1 MRSHTT
7 KSPKEDQKMTVHN
20 HKKAALDAV
29 MQGAQFTDARYIL
42 VGAESIQFF
51 HTNGKLLQPPPEDII
66 AIREGVAASLDGKRM
81 RAYRKRAFDLQPWRA
96 YRFAQLS
103 PTEKTVRY
111 VLAAAKE
118 AGNGVLLTS
127 AQGNV
132 YLLSQTALDAG
143 KVKQKAMA
151 PYQLSHRQESYLDSI
166 LHRDDGV
173 SLLSEIKGGQPQ
185 KTYQTNSTEINL
197 LIA

>member
-1 MRSHTT
+1 MRNQSNRT
-7 KSPKEDQKMTVHN
+7 
-20 HKKAALDAV
+20 DAYDIIK
-29 MQGAQFTDARYIL
+29 QGAVTTDARYIL
-42 VGAESIQFF
+42 VGPETVQYY
-51 HTNGKLLQPPPEDII
+51 HTNGELLQPSPEDII
-66 AIREGVAASLDGKRM
+66 AIREGLAASLDKGRVQGF
-81 RAYRKRAFDLQPWRA
+81 RKRAFDLQQWRA

-103 PTEKTVRY
+103 PTEKAVRY
-111 VLAAAKE
+111 ILAAAKE

-127 AQGNV
+127 AQGDV

-143 KVKQKAMA
+143 KVKQKALA

>member
-1 MRSHTT
+1 
-7 KSPKEDQKMTVHN
+7 MTVHN

-51 HTNGKLLQPPPEDII
+51 HTNGKLLQPSPEDII
-66 AIREGVAASLDGKRM
+66 AIREGLAASLDKGRVQGF
-81 RAYRKRAFDLQPWRA
+81 RKRAFDLQQWRA
-96 YRFAQLS
+96 YRFAQL
-103 PTEKTVRY
+103 PQTEKAVRY

>member
-1 MRSHTT
+1 MRNQSNRT
-7 KSPKEDQKMTVHN
+7 
-20 HKKAALDAV
+20 DAYDIIK
-29 MQGAQFTDARYIL
+29 QGAVITDARYIL
-42 VGAESIQFF
+42 VGPETVQYY
-51 HTNGKLLQPPPEDII
+51 HTNGELLEPSPEDII
-66 AIREGVAASLDGKRM
+66 AIREGLTASLDKGRVQGF
-81 RAYRKRAFDLQPWRA
+81 RKRAFDLQKWRA
-96 YRFAQLS
+96 YRFAQL
-103 PTEKTVRY
+103 PQTEKVVRY
-111 VLAAAKE
+111 ILAAAKE

>member
-1 MRSHTT
+1 MRNQSNRT
-7 KSPKEDQKMTVHN
+7 
-20 HKKAALDAV
+20 DAYDIIK
-29 MQGAQFTDARYIL
+29 QGAVITDARYIL
-42 VGAESIQFF
+42 VGPETVQYY
-51 HTNGKLLQPPPEDII
+51 HTNGELLQPSPEDII
-66 AIREGVAASLDGKRM
+66 AIREGLTASLDKGRVQGF
-81 RAYRKRAFDLQPWRA
+81 RKRAFDLQQWRA
-96 YRFAQLS
+96 YRFAQL
-103 PTEKTVRY
+103 PQTEKTVRY
-111 VLAAAKE
+111 ILAAAKE

-143 KVKQKAMA
+143 KVKQKALA
-151 PYQLSHRQESYLDSI
+151 PYQLSHRQESYRDSI

>member
-1 MRSHTT
+1 
-7 KSPKEDQKMTVHN
+7 
-20 HKKAALDAV
+20 
-29 MQGAQFTDARYIL
+29 
-42 VGAESIQFF
+42 
-51 HTNGKLLQPPPEDII
+51 
-66 AIREGVAASLDGKRM
+66 M

-151 PYQLSHRQESYLDSI
+151 PYQLSHRQESYLDS
-166 LHRDDGV
+166 LMHRPDGV
-173 SLLSEIKGGQPQ
+173 ALRCDIKGGQPLD
-185 KTYQTNSTEINL
+185 TYETQSTEINL

>member
-1 MRSHTT
+1 MRNQSNRT
-7 KSPKEDQKMTVHN
+7 
-20 HKKAALDAV
+20 DAYDIIKR
-29 MQGAQFTDARYIL
+29 GAVTTDARYIL
-42 VGAESIQFF
+42 VGPETVQYY
-51 HTNGKLLQPPPEDII
+51 HTNGELLEPSPEDII
-66 AIREGVAASLDGKRM
+66 AIREGLAASLDKGRVQGF
-81 RAYRKRAFDLQPWRA
+81 RKRAFDLQQWRA
-96 YRFAQLS
+96 YRFAQL
-103 PTEKTVRY
+103 PQTEKVVRY
-111 VLAAAKE
+111 ILAAAKE

-143 KVKQKAMA
+143 KVKQKALA
-151 PYQLSHRQESYLDSI
+151 PYQLSHRQESYFDSI

>member
-1 MRSHTT
+1 MRNQSNRT
-7 KSPKEDQKMTVHN
+7 
-20 HKKAALDAV
+20 DAYDIIKR
-29 MQGAQFTDARYIL
+29 GAVTTDARYIL
-42 VGAESIQFF
+42 VGPETVQYY
-51 HTNGKLLQPPPEDII
+51 HTNGELLQPSPEDII
-66 AIREGVAASLDGKRM
+66 AIREGLTASLDKGRVQGF
-81 RAYRKRAFDLQPWRA
+81 RKRAFDLQQWRA
-96 YRFAQLS
+96 YRFAQL
-103 PTEKTVRY
+103 PQTEKVVRY
-111 VLAAAKE
+111 ILAAAKE

>member
-1 MRSHTT
+1 MRNQSNRT
-7 KSPKEDQKMTVHN
+7 
-20 HKKAALDAV
+20 DAYDIIK
-29 MQGAQFTDARYIL
+29 QGAVTTDARYIL
-42 VGAESIQFF
+42 VGPETVQYY
-51 HTNGKLLQPPPEDII
+51 HTNGELLQPSPEDII
-66 AIREGVAASLDGKRM
+66 AIREGLAASLDKGRVQGF
-81 RAYRKRAFDLQPWRA
+81 RKRAFDLQKWRA
-96 YRFAQLS
+96 YRFAQL
-103 PTEKTVRY
+103 PQTEKVVRY
-111 VLAAAKE
+111 ILAAAKE

>member
-1 MRSHTT
+1 MRNQSNRT
-7 KSPKEDQKMTVHN
+7 
-20 HKKAALDAV
+20 DAYDIIK
-29 MQGAQFTDARYIL
+29 QGAVTTDARYIL
-42 VGAESIQFF
+42 VGPETVQYY
-51 HTNGKLLQPPPEDII
+51 HTNGELLQPSPEDII
-66 AIREGVAASLDGKRM
+66 AIREGLPASLDKGRVQGF
-81 RAYRKRAFDLQPWRA
+81 RKHAFDLQQWRA
-96 YRFAQLS
+96 YQFAQL
-103 PTEKTVRY
+103 PQTEKAVRLI
-111 VLAAAKE
+111 LAAAKE

-127 AQGNV
+127 AQGDV

-143 KVKQKAMA
+143 KVKQKAQA
-151 PYQLSHRQESYLDSI
+151 PYQLSHRQESYLDSL

>member
-1 MRSHTT
+1 MRNQSNRT
-7 KSPKEDQKMTVHN
+7 
-20 HKKAALDAV
+20 DAYDIIK
-29 MQGAQFTDARYIL
+29 QGAVTTDARYIL
-42 VGAESIQFF
+42 VGPETVQYY
-51 HTNGKLLQPPPEDII
+51 HTNGELLQPSPEDII
-66 AIREGVAASLDGKRM
+66 AIREGLAASLDKGRVQGF
-81 RAYRKRAFDLQPWRA
+81 RKRAFDLQQWRA
-96 YRFAQLS
+96 YRFAQL
-103 PTEKTVRY
+103 PQTEKVVRY
-111 VLAAAKE
+111 ILAAAKE

-173 SLLSEIKGGQPQ
+173 SLLSEIKGGQPLD
-185 KTYQTNSTEINL
+185 TYETQSTEINL

>member
-1 MRSHTT
+1 
-7 KSPKEDQKMTVHN
+7 MTVRN
-20 HKKAALDAV
+20 HRKAALDAV

-51 HTNGKLLQPPPEDII
+51 HTNGKLLQPSPEDII
-66 AIREGVAASLDGKRM
+66 AIREGLAASLDKGRVQGF
-81 RAYRKRAFDLQPWRA
+81 RKRAFDLQPWRA

-151 PYQLSHRQESYLDSI
+151 PYQLSHRQESYLDS
-166 LHRDDGV
+166 LMHRPDGV
-173 SLLSEIKGGQPQ
+173 ALRCDIKGGQPLD
-185 KTYQTNSTEINL
+185 TYETQSTEINL

>member
-1 MRSHTT
+1 MRNQSNRT
-7 KSPKEDQKMTVHN
+7 
-20 HKKAALDAV
+20 DAYDIIK
-29 MQGAQFTDARYIL
+29 QGAVTTDARYIL
-42 VGAESIQFF
+42 VGPETVQYY
-51 HTNGKLLQPPPEDII
+51 HTNGELLQPSPEDII
-66 AIREGVAASLDGKRM
+66 AIREGLAASLDKGRVQGF
-81 RAYRKRAFDLQPWRA
+81 RKRAFDLQQWRA
-96 YRFAQLS
+96 YRFAQL
-103 PTEKTVRY
+103 PQTEKVVRY
-111 VLAAAKE
+111 ILAAAKE

>member
-1 MRSHTT
+1 MRNQSNRT
-7 KSPKEDQKMTVHN
+7 
-20 HKKAALDAV
+20 DAYDIIK
-29 MQGAQFTDARYIL
+29 QGAVTTDARYIL
-42 VGAESIQFF
+42 VGPETVQYY
-51 HTNGKLLQPPPEDII
+51 HTNGELLQPSPEDII
-66 AIREGVAASLDGKRM
+66 AIREGLAASLDKGRVQGF
-81 RAYRKRAFDLQPWRA
+81 RKRAFDLQQWRA
-96 YRFAQLS
+96 YRFAQL
-103 PTEKTVRY
+103 PQTEKAVRY
-111 VLAAAKE
+111 ILAAAKE

-127 AQGNV
+127 AQGDV

-143 KVKQKAMA
+143 KVKQKALA
-151 PYQLSHRQESYLDSI
+151 PYQLSHRQESYFDSI

>member
-1 MRSHTT
+1 
-7 KSPKEDQKMTVHN
+7 MTVRN
-20 HKKAALDAV
+20 HRKAALDAV
-29 MQGAQFTDARYIL
+29 MQGAVTTDARYIL
-42 VGAESIQFF
+42 VGPETVQYY
-51 HTNGKLLQPPPEDII
+51 HTNGELLQPSPEDII
-66 AIREGVAASLDGKRM
+66 AIREGLAASLDKGRVQGF
-81 RAYRKRAFDLQPWRA
+81 RKRAFDLQQWRA

-151 PYQLSHRQESYLDSI
+151 PYQLSHRQESYLDS
-166 LHRDDGV
+166 LMHRPDGV
-173 SLLSEIKGGQPQ
+173 ALRCDIKGGQPLD
-185 KTYQTNSTEINL
+185 TYETQSTEINL

>member
-1 MRSHTT
+1 MRNQSNRT
-7 KSPKEDQKMTVHN
+7 
-20 HKKAALDAV
+20 DAYDIIK
-29 MQGAQFTDARYIL
+29 QGAVITDARYIL
-42 VGAESIQFF
+42 VGPETVQYY
-51 HTNGKLLQPPPEDII
+51 HTNGELLEPSPEDII
-66 AIREGVAASLDGKRM
+66 AIREGLTASLDKGRVQGF
-81 RAYRKRAFDLQPWRA
+81 RKRAFDLQQWRA
-96 YRFAQLS
+96 YRFAQL
-103 PTEKTVRY
+103 PQTEKVVRY
-111 VLAAAKE
+111 ILAAAKE